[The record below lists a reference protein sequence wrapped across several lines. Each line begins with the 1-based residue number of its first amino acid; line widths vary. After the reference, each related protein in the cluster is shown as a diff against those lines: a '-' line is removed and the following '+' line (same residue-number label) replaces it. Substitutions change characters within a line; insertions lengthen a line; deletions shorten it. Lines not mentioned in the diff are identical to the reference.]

1 LYAALLLAWRTIE
14 LLSEDVFMSVLWK
27 NHAVKLSKYVKENN
41 DTQAHL
47 YLEQLMLFP
56 VDIQDKI
63 IEEISQLPHCS
74 NDAVASIIHQYS
86 MFELR

>member
-1 LYAALLLAWRTIE
+1 MNGLWSEHANHLL
-14 LLSEDVFMSVLWK
+14 
-27 NHAVKLSKYVKENN
+27 KLINSHK

-63 IEEISQLPHCS
+63 IEDISISPICDKETIANILTYYTMLER
-74 NDAVASIIHQYS
+74 N
-86 MFELR
+86 ELH